1 MPLDLVENQMQKT
14 NYFMGSQNFLHMDAH
29 FENILTDGE
38 QLYYSD
44 FGLALSDKFT
54 LSNIENHFAKDN
66 ADYDYASGS
75 SNLMH
80 TVLTSYLG
88 KDDWR
93 ANLAKFANDELGT
106 QIPMKVKELLSKH
119 QDVAVKMDKFYKAIQ
134 RDKSTPFPSG
144 NLKELLPQNTRG
156 NHE

>member
-1 MPLDLVENQMQKT
+1 MQTT
-14 NYFMGSQNFLHMDAH
+14 NYFMASQNFLHMDAH

-54 LSNIENHFAKDN
+54 LSNIENYFAKDN
-66 ADYDYASGS
+66 AYYDYASGS

-88 KDDWR
+88 KDDWNV
-93 ANLAKFANDELGT
+93 NLAKFTNDELGT
-106 QIPMKVKELLSKH
+106 QIPAIVKGLLSRH
-119 QDVAVKMDKFYKAIQ
+119 HGVAVKMDAFYKAIQ
-134 RDKSTPFPSG
+134 RDKSTHFPSG
-144 NLKELLPQNTRG
+144 NLKELLPKNTRG

>member
-1 MPLDLVENQMQKT
+1 
-14 NYFMGSQNFLHMDAH
+14 MDAH

-54 LSNIENHFAKDN
+54 LSNIENHFTKDN

-80 TVLTSYLG
+80 TVLTSYLEKTIG
-88 KDDWR
+88 VLIWR
-93 ANLAKFANDELGT
+93 NSLTMSLAHKYQPE
-106 QIPMKVKELLSKH
+106 
-119 QDVAVKMDKFYKAIQ
+119 
-134 RDKSTPFPSG
+134 
-144 NLKELLPQNTRG
+144 
-156 NHE
+156 

>member
-1 MPLDLVENQMQKT
+1 MKSHGWAPRTFYTWM
-14 NYFMGSQNFLHMDAH
+14 H
-29 FENILTDGE
+29 ILTDGK

-66 ADYDYASGS
+66 TNYYYASGS

-88 KDDWR
+88 KDDWS
-93 ANLAKFANDELGT
+93 ANLAKFTNDELGT
-106 QIPMKVKELLSKH
+106 KIPTKVKELLSKH
-119 QDVAVKMDKFYKAIQ
+119 HGIAVKMDEFYKEIH
-134 RDKSTPFPSG
+134 RDKSAPLPSG
-144 NLKELLPQNTRG
+144 NLKALLPQNMRG